1 MAAAKWP
8 LNEVGAALQRRQV
21 QRLSAVFSMLL
32 RSHAQ
37 RLVTGGWKASLPTP
51 LIREGVTCCWL
62 RLALLA

>member
-21 QRLSAVFSMLL
+21 QRLSAVMSMLL

-51 LIREGVTCCWL
+51 VD
-62 RLALLA
+62 